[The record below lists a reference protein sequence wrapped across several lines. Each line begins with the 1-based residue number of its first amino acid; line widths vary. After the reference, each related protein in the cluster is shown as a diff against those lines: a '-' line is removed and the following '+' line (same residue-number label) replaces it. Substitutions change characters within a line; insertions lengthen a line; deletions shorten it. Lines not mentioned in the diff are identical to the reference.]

1 MDELQYYY
9 EVMQHYQELMEQSHK
24 QELMQHYQELME
36 QSHKQETRETENES
50 N

>member
-24 QELMQHYQELME
+24 QELME

>member
-9 EVMQHYQELMEQSHK
+9 EVMQHYH
-24 QELMQHYQELME
+24 ELME